1 MTIDQFCP
9 KILIAEFYITQ
20 QQKRL
25 KKSDKRVTN
34 LQESVEYMI
43 RYVFI

>member
-1 MTIDQFCP
+1 MTLDQFCL
-9 KILIAEFYITQ
+9 KILIAKFHVTQ

-25 KKSDKRVTN
+25 KRSDKRVRN